1 MAKGNGLVFGLCL
14 GFSVGVTVELHD
26 RVRVRLRL
34 GSGTREGR
42 CGGDKCPI

>member
-26 RVRVRLRL
+26 L
-34 GSGTREGR
+34 GLGLGY
-42 CGGDKCPI
+42 D